1 MMKNKNILLELLKGI
16 GLVILSTL
24 LWVIILSIVG
34 PAEEETIREPFPG
47 FILLAGLV
55 TSLILFL
62 IMEYN
67 HIRRAEQSVKSSR
80 SQIQI
85 VEERNEALLD
95 KATRFVEKHQKIE
108 KESMIDITK
117 SVSKVRRVEE
127 KTVMK
132 SSKIE
137 TSEEFGQFLRGMP
150 ELLANKNVE
159 RLLNEIIETE
169 NGLAQWKMH
178 YNNLVEEYNSSIHQF
193 PASLL
198 SKIVGLR
205 DMEFYAGKSSSEL
218 TDEML
223 GL

>member
-1 MMKNKNILLELLKGI
+1 M
-16 GLVILSTL
+16 
-24 LWVIILSIVG
+24 SIAVPTENG
-34 PAEEETIREPFPG
+34 AVYEPFPG
-47 FILLAGLV
+47 FILVAGLL
-55 TSLILFL
+55 TSLCMSL
-62 IMEYN
+62 IMQYN
-67 HIRRAEQSVKSSR
+67 HVRRTEQSVKSSK

-108 KESMIDITK
+108 KESVIDLNK
-117 SVSKVRRVEE
+117 SVSKVKKFEE

-137 TSEEFGQFLRGMP
+137 TSEEFGQFLREMP

-159 RLLNEIIETE
+159 RLLDEIFETE
-169 NGLAQWKMH
+169 NVLAQWKMH

-193 PASLL
+193 PLAPI
-198 SKIVGLR
+198 SKLIGLKE
-205 DMEFYAGKSSSEL
+205 MEFYRRKVDVEL